1 MITIERQSS
10 SLFQSCITDEMKEA
24 GLGQKDVWTDTAHI
38 GIYYS
43 RSLSTKEG
51 ERLFAVDLFPTK
63 KDAAFHNLTTKTNAL
78 LTGILFHT
86 KADVVRAIG
95 IEYRERDSS
104 KATKHT
110 LVEPRAKHYLYC
122 GAIHSPQLLKMSGI
136 GDASSHY
143 RCA

>member
-10 SLFQSCITDEMKEA
+10 SLFQSCITDEMREA
-24 GLGQKDVWTDTAHI
+24 GLGQKDVWTDTAHV

-51 ERLFAVDLFPTK
+51 ERLSAVDLFPTK
-63 KDAAFHNLTTKTNAL
+63 KDAAFHNPTTKTNVL
-78 LTGILFHT
+78 VTGILFHT

-110 LVEPRAKHYLYC
+110 LVEPRAE
-122 GAIHSPQLLKMSGI
+122 
-136 GDASSHY
+136 
-143 RCA
+143 